1 MKNHERMRIA
11 PTNAK
16 PSDTAPAK
24 ITKAPAE
31 APVKK
36 SNCASIIIKLLLAV
50 AVLILAAVFASYLF
64 VDYNFEYV
72 TSPLPVAAVKSETIA
87 AEGHLTEDDVPP
99 PPYVPVYY
107 DFTSPVPEG
116 EPVSFD
122 YFNDTVFIGDSRT
135 KGLLMFTDIKPYDFS
150 SVGLNVSSLSTQA
163 FIRMRDENNELRSY
177 TLFEA
182 LEREEGKY
190 KAIYVATGL
199 NELGW
204 PADGYMAAFDTFI
217 KNIRAITDV
226 PIYVQLIM
234 PVTTYSSETTKY
246 GITNEKCVIFNELLR
261 EYVAQNELFML
272 DPLSL
277 FTLEDG
283 TLSPD
288 HSADGVH
295 LNRASCA
302 ILAEY
307 YRTHVVDINYY
318 DNTRPEVKEEA
329 ADNTEQ

>member
-1 MKNHERMRIA
+1 M
-11 PTNAK
+11 
-16 PSDTAPAK
+16 PAK
-24 ITKAPAE
+24 ITKSPAE
-31 APVKK
+31 APVTAKR
-36 SNCASIIIKLLLAV
+36 SNGASILIKLLLAI
-50 AVLILAAVFASYLF
+50 AVLVLAAVFASYLF
-64 VDYNFEYV
+64 VDYNFEYKS
-72 TSPLPVAAVKSETIA
+72 TPLPVTASAAELSIT
-87 AEGHLTEDDVPP
+87 EGHLTEDDIPP

-107 DFTSPVPEG
+107 DFTQPVPESA
-116 EPVSFD
+116 PVSFE
-122 YFNDTVFIGDSRT
+122 YFNNTVFIGDSRT

-163 FIRMRDENNELRSY
+163 FIRMRDENNELQSY

-204 PADGYMAAFDTFI
+204 SADGYMAAFDTFI

-288 HSADGVH
+288 HSADGIH

-307 YRTHVVDINYY
+307 YRAHIVDINYY
-318 DNTRPEVKEEA
+318 DNTRPAAKEA